1 MMGTILFWLGLWVV
15 ALTLFLFVSSVL
27 VYWGTHY
34 FRQQIATR
42 FELAAYI
49 VQEKQA
55 PPIWTQ
61 SFQAKLSALKQAQAT
76 EARIE
81 RIGKRSQKYCL
92 RQLDDLI
99 RFFQQSPPSQGR
111 DQSADGHQ
119 LADDQ
124 PVNMVDDLR
133 KERERWAML
142 GWRAF
147 IEIDD

>member
-15 ALTLFLFVSSVL
+15 ALTLFLFVSGTL

-42 FELAAYI
+42 LELATYI

-55 PPIWTQ
+55 PPIWAQ
-61 SFQAKLSALKQAQAT
+61 SFQAKLRALNQAQAT
-76 EARIE
+76 EAQIE
-81 RIGKRSQKYCL
+81 RVGKRAQKYCL

-99 RFFQQSPPSQGR
+99 RFFQQSPPSPG
-111 DQSADGHQ
+111 GHQ
-119 LADDQ
+119 SADDQ
-124 PVNMVDDLR
+124 PVNLVDELR
-133 KERERWAML
+133 KERERWTML

-147 IEIDD
+147 MEIDN